1 MCTFHSIKS
10 FGHSTLFRADGFSI
24 ILLEVMNAMATEL
37 ISTFSW
43 YVLTKLLGKEAC
55 GKL

>member
-1 MCTFHSIKS
+1 MCTFHGIKS
-10 FGHSTLFRADGFSI
+10 FVHSNLFRADGFSI
-24 ILLEVMNAMATEL
+24 ILLEVMNSMTTKL

-43 YVLTKLLGKEAC
+43 YILTKLLGKEAC